1 MRKAILTANLSQG
14 NEMIEKN
21 RKTKETDISLR
32 LTLAGTG
39 QSTIA
44 TGVSFLDH
52 MLESFTKHSL
62 MDISVSCKGD
72 THIDDH
78 HSVEDIG
85 IVLGQALREAIYPIE
100 KVERFGSAVIVMD
113 EAAVSCDLDL
123 SNRPY
128 LLYEVAL
135 EGKVGEFDVELVEEF
150 FRAVV
155 FNAGIT
161 AHIVMQRG
169 KNKHHIIEAA
179 FKSLAV
185 ALRRALMTNERAG
198 VPSTKGVL

>member
-1 MRKAILTANLSQG
+1 M
-14 NEMIEKN
+14 MIQKK
-21 RKTKETDISLR
+21 RTTKETDIDLSLQIR
-32 LTLAGTG
+32 GEG
-39 QSTIA
+39 KST
-44 TGVSFLDH
+44 VSTKVGFLDH
-52 MLESFTKHSL
+52 MLESFAKHAQIDL
-62 MDISVSCKGD
+62 SVTCMGD
-72 THIDDH
+72 VHIDDH

-100 KVERFGSAVIVMD
+100 KVERFGSAMIVMD

-123 SNRPY
+123 SNRPFLVY
-128 LLYEVAL
+128 DVPVS
-135 EGKVGEFDVELVEEF
+135 GKIGSFDAELAEEF
-150 FRAVV
+150 FRAVT

-161 AHIVMQRG
+161 AHIIMVRG

-185 ALRRALMTNERAG
+185 ALRRALAHNDRAG